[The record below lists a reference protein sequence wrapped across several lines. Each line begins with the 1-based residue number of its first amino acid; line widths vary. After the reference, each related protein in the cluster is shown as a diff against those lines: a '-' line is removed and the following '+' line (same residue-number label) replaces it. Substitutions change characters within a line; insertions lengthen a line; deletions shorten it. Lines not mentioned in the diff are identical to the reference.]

1 MPWIQLRKFENF
13 KIYWS
18 LDSKCQK
25 QQEIIA
31 ESSCGYVILEAATHG
46 ARVAPAQTISVRH

>member
-1 MPWIQLRKFENF
+1 V
-13 KIYWS
+13 S
-18 LDSKCQK
+18 K

-46 ARVAPAQTISVRH
+46 ARVAPAQTISVRHWPRPF